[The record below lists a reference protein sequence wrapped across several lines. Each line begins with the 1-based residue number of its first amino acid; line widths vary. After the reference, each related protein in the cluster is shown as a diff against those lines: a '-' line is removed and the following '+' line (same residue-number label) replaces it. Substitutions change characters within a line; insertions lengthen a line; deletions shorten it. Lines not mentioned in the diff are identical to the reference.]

1 MGRYENTYHRALI
14 RGHGIFVLFL
24 LEQYINSE
32 KIDFSVLFERTY
44 EGIDMDDMVGYT
56 SPEMQLILPYLFKLW
71 PYRQSFLASCK
82 YFSICRCPCFS
93 ELNVNAVGQRRMM
106 IWINTMEAAAG
117 IFLHN
122 QIGI

>member
-24 LEQYINSE
+24 LEQHINSE

-56 SPEMQLILPYLFKLW
+56 SAEMQLICL
-71 PYRQSFLASCK
+71 
-82 YFSICRCPCFS
+82 IC
-93 ELNVNAVGQRRMM
+93 LNCGH
-106 IWINTMEAAAG
+106 IDS
-117 IFLHN
+117 LS
-122 QIGI
+122 